1 MKTTFCN
8 NCGRPGHLFH
18 QCKLPITSFGI
29 ILVQK
34 RDKEYEFLMIRRKDS
49 FGYIDFVRGKYPT
62 YNYNSDSAT
71 ALTARYVQSSID
83 EMSCDEKQRLVTMP
97 FTGLWLNLWGSSKGP
112 SSHEEIS
119 SARKYDMVQSQLAS
133 MVANSTTA
141 WTETE
146 WEFPKGKRNANER
159 DIDAA
164 LREFEEETGL
174 SRRNIEVISNVMP
187 LDETFVGSNGKTYS
201 HRYFLAYALIP
212 EAVADMTRYQ
222 RSEVSAME
230 WKTVS
235 ECWQSMRP
243 YNREKRQLVANVVH
257 LLGEM
262 TLFK

>member
-18 QCKLPITSFGI
+18 QCTLPITSFGI
-29 ILVQK
+29 ILVQ
-34 RDKEYEFLMIRRKDS
+34 RRAKEYEFLMIRRKDS

-62 YNYNSDSAT
+62 YNTDSA
-71 ALTARYVQSSID
+71 LRYVQRSID
-83 EMSCDEKQRLVTMP
+83 EMSCDEKQRLITLP

-112 SSHEEIS
+112 SSREEIT
-119 SARKYDMVQSQLAS
+119 SARKYDTVRDQLAE
-133 MVANSTTA
+133 MVASSTTA

-187 LDETFVGSNGKTYS
+187 FDETFVGSNGKTYC
-201 HRYFLAYALIP
+201 HRYFLAYALVP
-212 EAVADMTRYQ
+212 ETVADMTRFQ
-222 RSEVSAME
+222 RAEVSAME

-262 TLFK
+262 ALFY